1 MVKHPIEL
9 CSAMALPQTKSI
21 PAWQRTRGRRFERR
35 RLRAFFWSLVFF
47 FPRCMSVFSD
57 ARKIF
62 LTDEN
67 GFLTYHGFMTITT
80 SSRIISRD
88 RLDLTR
94 RRGSCFKFHPVVKQC
109 MLCNLR
115 MFTVNNVVHSAYAIP
130 ESTLI

>member
-1 MVKHPIEL
+1 MFGDGTSPDQVYTCLAAHTRKE
-9 CSAMALPQTKSI
+9 M
-21 PAWQRTRGRRFERR
+21 RTETPGVF
-35 RLRAFFWSLVFF
+35 LVAGLFLSQMYV
-47 FPRCMSVFSD
+47 RFSD

-109 MLCNLR
+109 MICNLR
-115 MFTVNNVVHSAYAIP
+115 MFTVNNVVHSTYAIP